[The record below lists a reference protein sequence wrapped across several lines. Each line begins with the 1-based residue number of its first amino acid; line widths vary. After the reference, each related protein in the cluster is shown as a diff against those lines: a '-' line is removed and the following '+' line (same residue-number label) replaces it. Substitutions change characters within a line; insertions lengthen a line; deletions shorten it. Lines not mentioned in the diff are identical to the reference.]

1 MKSVVMFF
9 SLYSRLM
16 AMMKE
21 DLEKNARGFKPNH
34 VTTIEGIITCHS
46 NPYRFVLGHR
56 LDIFISTTLVLVHCH
71 FCCLV

>member
-1 MKSVVMFF
+1 MKSVVMCF

-21 DLEKNARGFKPNH
+21 DLGKRKDHGFKTNRD
-34 VTTIEGIITCHS
+34 TTIEGTITCHS
-46 NPYRFVLGHR
+46 NPYQFVLGHR
-56 LDIFISTTLVLVHCH
+56 LGIFISTILAHCH